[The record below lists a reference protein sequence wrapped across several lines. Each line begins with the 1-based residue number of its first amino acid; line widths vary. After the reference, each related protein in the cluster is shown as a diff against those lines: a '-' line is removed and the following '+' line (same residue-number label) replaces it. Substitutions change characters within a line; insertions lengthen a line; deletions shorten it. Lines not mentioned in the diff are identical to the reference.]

1 MNKKQQLIY
10 NEIISKYNFDN
21 DQKTQ
26 IREGLENNIDVNYY
40 AKPEFNHKQMSKI
53 REGLRGGIR
62 CLMVC

>member
-53 REGLRGGIR
+53 REGLRGD
-62 CLMVC
+62 